1 MKLDPRLASAGSL
14 LVLVAL
20 LASSPAPSD
29 DKPAAAVVAADREAT
44 RIPFLLRNNHILV
57 RGTVNESDSLWFI
70 VDTGASGHVLNAST
84 AKRLGLR
91 TEEGATA
98 GGAGGEVPAAR
109 VRDARIFLPGV
120 ELDAEHIIAISLD
133 MLALK
138 TGHPCDGIVGYEL
151 FAERVVTIDYDRGQ
165 LVLRRAKE
173 FRPPAGAATLPL
185 TLRHNHPYVPARVT
199 LPGGEPVEGSFVLD
213 TGSVLSLIL
222 SPSFVAEQKAIERV
236 PRTIQVQLGGVGG
249 PTRYPLGRIA
259 KLELGPHALLG
270 PTAVLREG
278 RGGFT
283 SAEETAGNI
292 GGEVLSR
299 FRVTF
304 DYGRKRV
311 HFEPGRKLGDPFES
325 DMSGL
330 ALGPRE
336 DGSGRIDVIL
346 VQDDSPAADVGIAV
360 GDELETVDGR
370 PVSTGELLELRR
382 RLREEGRTLKLGL
395 RRGDTRPEVTLT
407 TRRLL

>member
-1 MKLDPRLASAGSL
+1 MMLVPRIASAGCR
-14 LVLVAL
+14 LVLVVL
-20 LASSPAPSD
+20 LISSSPAPSGD
-29 DKPAAAVVAADREAT
+29 QPAAALAAPGGEAT
-44 RIPFLLRNNHILV
+44 RIPFLLRNHHILV
-57 RGTVNESDSLWFI
+57 RGTVDESDSLWFI

-98 GGAGGEVPAAR
+98 GGTGGQVAASR
-109 VRDARIFLPGV
+109 VRGARILLPGV
-120 ELDAEHIIAISLD
+120 ELDSGHIVAIPLD

-151 FAERVVTIDYDRGQ
+151 FAERVVTIDYDRAE
-165 LVLRRAKE
+165 LVLHPASE
-173 FRPPAGAATLPL
+173 FRPPAGATTLPL

-199 LPGGEPVEGSFVLD
+199 LPGGKPIEGSFVLD

-222 SPSFVAEQKAIERV
+222 SPSFVAEHKAIERV

-249 PTRYPLGRIA
+249 PTRNPLGRIA
-259 KLELGPHALLG
+259 RLELGPHVLVG
-270 PTAVLREG
+270 PTAVLSQVG
-278 RGGFT
+278 GGFT
-283 SAEETAGNI
+283 SPEEAGNI
-292 GGEVLSR
+292 GGEILSR

-304 DYGRKRV
+304 DYGRKRF
-311 HFEPGRKLGDPFES
+311 HLEPGRRLNDAFES

-330 ALGPRE
+330 AFSPRE
-336 DGSGRIDVIL
+336 DGSGRIEVIL
-346 VQDDSPAADVGIAV
+346 VQEDSPAAALGVAV

-370 PVSTGELLELRR
+370 AVAPPGLLALRQ
-382 RLREEGRTLKLGL
+382 RLREEGRTVRLGL
-395 RRGDTRPEVTLT
+395 RRGETRSDVTLT